1 MERENFTITIDGEE
15 VSDLYQELI
24 SLEVEL
30 DDELAAMFRL
40 HIAMAQ
46 QPDGTWTFLD
56 DERFRV
62 WKQVTITAGLESGT
76 EELISGYITHV
87 KPSFDPDPTQCKH
100 LGKSNLVF

>member
-1 MERENFTITIDGEE
+1 MEQETFIITINGEE
-15 VSDLYQELI
+15 VSDLYEDLV

-40 HIAMAQ
+40 QIAIAL
-46 QPDGTWTFLD
+46 QPDGSWTYLD

-62 WKQVTITAGLESGT
+62 WQPFTITAGLESGT

-87 KPSFDPDPTQCKH
+87 KPSFAADITQCI
-100 LGKSNLVF
+100 LEV